1 MPKVEYI
8 GNFIPCWN
16 TNYIYKHPINKGL
29 NSDDLSNKIW
39 TDQSGGVILQGQ
51 NMNHCIYIKVKSIS
65 VYYSGFLNET

>member
-1 MPKVEYI
+1 MS
-8 GNFIPCWN
+8 
-16 TNYIYKHPINKGL
+16 

-51 NMNHCIYIKVKSIS
+51 NMGNCIYIKVKSIS